1 MTIKEENIPEPKE
14 GEIIQNL
21 MEGRLAK
28 NIGKVWLLKAYR
40 MSSVRKRGRL
50 ARETK
55 KSNKSHH
62 V

>member
-28 NIGKVWLLKAYR
+28 KGVNKKARKKRRKKKLYSEKVNKI
-40 MSSVRKRGRL
+40 RK
-50 ARETK
+50 K
-55 KSNKSHH
+55 
-62 V
+62 